1 MHNDNAVLRKL
12 NTVGSNAC
20 RGALIAAMTVS
31 MMPTSAFAAAATTE
45 TGSEATNNAPIS
57 ATSEE
62 TKSLSSEYSLSAVSD
77 DAASSSTS
85 YDLTKI
91 ADGTYEGT
99 ATANSKDP
107 AAGGNEWDVDSYEVK
122 VTVQVASHKIASV
135 KVSDETYDALTGES
149 WDYLDKA
156 EHGNAR
162 KHVTGMADK
171 IVEANG
177 TSVDAVST
185 ATVSSNAIKAAVD
198 NALQAAYDEQN
209 PSTPATDE
217 YTYGYAGL
225 TWAEYWAGENVQ
237 AAGSS
242 ASSSEL
248 DSRNEADKGAFDVV
262 TRATFNHG
270 LHRGSYQ
277 CTDVIKTAEGVKIYP
292 SYYPDSKSFVD
303 VDGNVFSI
311 DSKAKTVTAA
321 DGTVYT
327 MTGHEV
333 TGLKYVPVK
342 IKTSDLEAFKASHS
356 FVANGETLAGGYGEN
371 NLQAYSGLVAA
382 VDADTNGL
390 KTVTNNNGTFIG
402 RRHRHRLGHRGPGAQ
417 DRHGYQ
423 AHGQGSERLLRR
435 VPARRPQRQLWR
447 PGRQYAKRHLDL
459 LRRRRDLHQRPC
471 QLRHQVRGRQLDAQ
485 VHGHSAGPH

>member
-1 MHNDNAVLRKL
+1 
-12 NTVGSNAC
+12 
-20 RGALIAAMTVS
+20 
-31 MMPTSAFAAAATTE
+31 
-45 TGSEATNNAPIS
+45 
-57 ATSEE
+57 
-62 TKSLSSEYSLSAVSD
+62 
-77 DAASSSTS
+77 
-85 YDLTKI
+85 
-91 ADGTYEGT
+91 
-99 ATANSKDP
+99 
-107 AAGGNEWDVDSYEVK
+107 
-122 VTVQVASHKIASV
+122 
-135 KVSDETYDALTGES
+135 
-149 WDYLDKA
+149 
-156 EHGNAR
+156 
-162 KHVTGMADK
+162 MADK

-277 CTDVIKTAEGVKIYP
+277 CTDVIETAEGAKIYP

-303 VDGNVFSI
+303 VDGNHFSI
-311 DSKAKTVTAA
+311 NSKAKTVTAA

-327 MTGHEV
+327 MTGHKV

-356 FVANGETLAGGYGEN
+356 F
-371 NLQAYSGLVAA
+371 
-382 VDADTNGL
+382 
-390 KTVTNNNGTFIG
+390 
-402 RRHRHRLGHRGPGAQ
+402 
-417 DRHGYQ
+417 
-423 AHGQGSERLLRR
+423 
-435 VPARRPQRQLWR
+435 
-447 PGRQYAKRHLDL
+447 GRQWARHSPAATAKINSMLTPAWLRPD
-459 LRRRRDLHQRPC
+459 RRRHQRP
-471 QLRHQVRGRQLDAQ
+471 
-485 VHGHSAGPH
+485 